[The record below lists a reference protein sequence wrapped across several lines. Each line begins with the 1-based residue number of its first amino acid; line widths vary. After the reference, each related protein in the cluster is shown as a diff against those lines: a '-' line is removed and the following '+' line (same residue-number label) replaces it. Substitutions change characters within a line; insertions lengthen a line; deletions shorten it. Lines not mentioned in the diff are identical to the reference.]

1 MLVGYDM
8 VCIIVLINKRL
19 LYDGG
24 SISATLFKYVLYEL
38 LMDSMDYGLWD
49 CFIWCMFVL
58 SMGCVYVVVGVLT

>member
-24 SISATLFKYVLYEL
+24 SISATLFKYVL
-38 LMDSMDYGLWD
+38 
-49 CFIWCMFVL
+49 
-58 SMGCVYVVVGVLT
+58 